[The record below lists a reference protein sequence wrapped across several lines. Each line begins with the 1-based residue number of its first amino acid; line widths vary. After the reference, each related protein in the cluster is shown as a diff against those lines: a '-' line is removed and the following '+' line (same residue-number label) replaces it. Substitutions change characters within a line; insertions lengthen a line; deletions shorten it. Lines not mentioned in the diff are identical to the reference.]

1 MKLFNRR
8 KRCSR
13 IYRKGNKIINQ
24 LKTNKIKK
32 LIIII
37 SIFFCIQN
45 AHANKY
51 YLFTDTKTD
60 INGYTIDESI
70 TWIFNESESELILI
84 TETEDVFFNIYGI
97 EVVDENVMRYILD
110 DATLYINSETLEII
124 FCTNENQ
131 YVFNTYRDDFY
142 KKN

>member
-1 MKLFNRR
+1 M
-8 KRCSR
+8 
-13 IYRKGNKIINQ
+13 
-24 LKTNKIKK
+24 KK

-37 SIFFCIQN
+37 SIIFCIQN

-97 EVVDENVMRYILD
+97 EVVGENVMRYILD
-110 DATLYINSETLEII
+110 NATLYINSETLEII

-131 YVFNTYRDDFY
+131 YVFNTYSDDFY
-142 KKN
+142 SKN

>member
-1 MKLFNRR
+1 MK
-8 KRCSR
+8 
-13 IYRKGNKIINQ
+13 KI
-24 LKTNKIKK
+24 
-32 LIIII
+32 IIII